1 MQNVLTLI
9 ISETNPV
16 ALDERLVNQSFIALE
31 KLKAQIETVTWLAE
45 GRACDIMFEGAQADD
60 VTSALRAKLVNKEG
74 AALPVDFIVQP
85 VSTRRKKM
93 LIADMDSTIINQECI
108 DELADAIGI
117 KDKVSGITERAMN
130 GELDFK
136 DALRERVALLKGL
149 KESSLEEVYKT
160 RITLARG
167 AKKLVKTM
175 AANGAHCRL
184 VSGGFTFFTSRV
196 SEDAGFHENEANSLI
211 FEKGELTGAV
221 GEPILDKESK
231 LKSLRETSAS
241 LGIST
246 DEVLAIGDGANDIPM
261 LEAAGLGVA
270 CHAKPNVRNQISA
283 QINFCGLDALLY
295 AQGYKQ
301 DDIIEK

>member
-9 ISETNPV
+9 TSETNPV
-16 ALDERLVNQSFIALE
+16 ELDERLVNMSFMVLE
-31 KLKAQIETVTWLAE
+31 KAKAAIQDIAWLSR
-45 GRACDIMFEGAQADD
+45 GRACDIFFSDAEPEAVMA
-60 VTSALRAKLVNKEG
+60 ALRQKLVNKEG
-74 AALPVDFIVQP
+74 EPLPVDFIVQP
-85 VSTRRKKM
+85 VATRRKKM

-117 KDKVSGITERAMN
+117 KDKVATITERAMN

-136 DALRERVALLKGL
+136 DALRERVLLLKGL
-149 KESSLEEVYKT
+149 KESSLQEVYES

-184 VSGGFTFFTSRV
+184 VSGGFTFFTTRV
-196 SEDAGFHENEANSLI
+196 SKAVGFHENEANTLV
-211 FEKGELTGAV
+211 FEDGMLTGAV

-231 LKSLRETSAS
+231 LKSLRETAQA
-241 LGIST
+241 LGISS

-261 LEAAGLGVA
+261 LAAAGLGVA
-270 CHAKPNVRNQISA
+270 CHAKPNVKSQISA

-295 AQGYKQ
+295 TQGYKD
-301 DDIIEK
+301 DDIQE